1 MVLSPLQKETFLGE
15 MVLEL
20 VKKMC
25 ANYLQ
30 MPIVIITMDFKV
42 KVMVRA
48 SLQTVYFVFHH
59 IAILNMFERN
69 IN

>member
-1 MVLSPLQKETFLGE
+1 
-15 MVLEL
+15 
-20 VKKMC
+20 MC

-30 MPIVIITMDFKV
+30 IPIVIITMDFKV
-42 KVMVRA
+42 MIRA